1 MSMKRILVG
10 ASIIGMVGLP
20 TSLLAAG
27 AASADPAPGPVL
39 SASGQPVPVDPDNQ
53 QSRDE
58 QQPAPAPAPSG
69 GGGFQLPQGLA
80 NQLNQA
86 AANLPSPVSVD
97 VPLSI
102 GLPSVG
108 LPGLGVSVPLVLGG
122 LAAPSVPSIGVP
134 SLPSLPS
141 LPNPLNLP
149 APPQLPF

>member
-1 MSMKRILVG
+1 VSVKRILVG
-10 ASIIGMVGLP
+10 ASIIGLVGLP
-20 TSLLAAG
+20 ASLLAAG
-27 AASADPAPGPVL
+27 VAGADPAPGPAL
-39 SASGQPVPVDPDNQ
+39 SASGEPLPVDPDNNQ
-53 QSRDE
+53 RNQDN
-58 QQPAPAPAPSG
+58 QPAPAPAPSG
-69 GGGFQLPQGLA
+69 GGAPGFQLPQGLA

-122 LAAPSVPSIGVP
+122 LAAPSVPSVSVP
-134 SLPSLPS
+134 QLPS